1 MASFDENSAGN
12 EWLQWIQAFEH
23 AEWGIVI
30 NRADATTLEIMN
42 AAFARMYGYS
52 IDELRDQPIES
63 IFVPEER
70 VNLPKWIEEAHRKG
84 HISYE
89 SRHLRKDGTVF
100 PVSVDVT
107 AVKDKQGKVLYR
119 VVNVQDIS
127 QRKAAENALRDS
139 EQRSAAIIATLTEG
153 IVFHNADGMITLC
166 NAAAERILGLSV
178 DQILG
183 RTSIDPRWRT
193 IHEDGSPFPGETHP
207 AMVTLHTGT
216 SLSNVVMGIYKP
228 DDTLTWIS
236 ISTHALFS
244 SENDN
249 PYGVVVSFTD
259 ITDQKSMYELL
270 EQRVAVRTREL
281 KAFLEVSQIVNS
293 NLELGPL
300 LKIILEQLKKVIDY
314 AGAGIAKLDGDDFVV
329 VEYLGIVPRET
340 MLGFRSSVYQD
351 TGYRKV
357 AESKQPVII
366 DDIWRND
373 PWLNLLRN
381 ITNQDML
388 AKFRDIHSW
397 MGIPL
402 ISHDQ
407 LIGVLRLD
415 HQEPGHFTSAHADLG
430 LAFANQAAIAIENAR
445 LHEQA
450 LRLAAFQ
457 ERQRLARE
465 LHDSVSQALYG
476 IALGA
481 RTAQMRLETEPEKLA
496 EPLDYILSLAEAGV
510 SEMRALIFELRPESL
525 QNEGLVAAITKQSD
539 ALHARYNLQV
549 ITDFGP
555 EPDISLDWKEAL
567 YRITQ
572 EAMQNIAKHSH
583 ATKAEV
589 RLHQKDSYLVLEIH
603 DNGMGFDPGRE
614 HPGHLGLQSMQE
626 RVAQI
631 GGTFT
636 VVSQPGIGTT
646 ISVSIPL

>member
-1 MASFDENSAGN
+1 VSFDENSAGN
-12 EWLQWIQAFEH
+12 EWQQWLQAFEH
-23 AEWGIVI
+23 AEWGVVI
-30 NRADATTLEIMN
+30 NRADANTLEVMN

-52 IDELRDQPIES
+52 IDELRGQPIES
-63 IFVPEER
+63 IYAPEER
-70 VNLPKWIEEAHRKG
+70 ANLPGRIEEAHRTG

-89 SRHLRKDGTVF
+89 SRHLRKDGTIF
-100 PVSVDVT
+100 PVSIDVT
-107 AVKDKQGKVLYR
+107 AIKDKNGTVLYR

-127 QRKAAENALRDS
+127 QRKVAENALRES
-139 EQRSAAIIATLTEG
+139 EQRNAAIIATLTEG
-153 IVFHNADGMITLC
+153 IVFHNAEGAIILC
-166 NAAAERILGLSV
+166 NAAVERILGLST

-193 IHEDGSPFPGETHP
+193 VHEDGSPFPGETHP
-207 AMVTLHTGT
+207 AMVTLHTGI
-216 SLSNVVMGIYKP
+216 SLSNVVMGVYKP

-244 SENDN
+244 SENEN

-270 EQRVAVRTREL
+270 EQRVAARTREL
-281 KAFLEVSQIVNS
+281 KAILEVSQIVNS

-300 LKIILEQLKKVIDY
+300 LKIILEQLKQVIDY
-314 AGAGIAKLDGDDFVV
+314 AGAGIAKLDGDDFVI
-329 VEYLGIVPRET
+329 VEYLGLVPREI

-351 TGYRKV
+351 TGYQKV
-357 AESKQPVII
+357 AETKQPVII
-366 DDIWRND
+366 DDIWGNE

-381 ITNQDML
+381 ITNKDML
-388 AKFRDIHSW
+388 TKFRDIHSW

-415 HQEPGHFTSAHADLG
+415 HHEPGHFTSAHADLG

-445 LHEQA
+445 FHEQA
-450 LRLAAFQ
+450 QRLAAFQ

-481 RTAQMRLETEPEKLA
+481 RTAQMRLESEPEKLA
-496 EPLDYILSLAEAGV
+496 EPLDYILSLAEAGL

-525 QNEGLVAAITKQSD
+525 QNEGLVVAITKQAD
-539 ALHARYNLQV
+539 ALRARYTLEV
-549 ITDFGP
+549 MTDLGS
-555 EPDISLDWKEAL
+555 EPDISLDWKEVL
-567 YRITQ
+567 YRVTQ
-572 EAMQNIAKHSH
+572 EAMQNIARHSH
-583 ATKAEV
+583 ATKVEV
-589 RLHQKDSYLVLEIH
+589 QLHQKDNRLALEIR
-603 DNGMGFDPGRE
+603 DNGMGFDTSRE
-614 HPGHLGLQSMQE
+614 YPGHLGLQSMQE

-631 GGTFT
+631 GGTFA
-636 VVSQPGIGTT
+636 VVSQFGMGTT
-646 ISVSIPL
+646 ISISLPL